1 MGSKGPARDQAR
13 GLDQGEFVGS
23 KKKNP
28 MDVVH
33 WVWGFWDESL
43 VFYKPKRDLRALKFC
58 KISAFDRPLL

>member
-1 MGSKGPARDQAR
+1 MGSKGRARDQTC

-23 KKKNP
+23 KNKNP
-28 MDVVH
+28 MDEVH
-33 WVWGFWDESL
+33 WVWGFCDASL